1 MIVLGW
7 MLFVGLACYMGTFP
21 EIVPPTLKWKQ
32 KWPIRESK
40 ARRRS
45 RALEEDL
52 SLVVQL
58 SPPSPEHFIVLKR
71 NPLLFG

>member
-7 MLFVGLACYMGTFP
+7 MLFVGFACYMGTFP
-21 EIVPPTLKWKQ
+21 EFVPPPLKWKQ

-52 SLVVQL
+52 SL
-58 SPPSPEHFIVLKR
+58 
-71 NPLLFG
+71 